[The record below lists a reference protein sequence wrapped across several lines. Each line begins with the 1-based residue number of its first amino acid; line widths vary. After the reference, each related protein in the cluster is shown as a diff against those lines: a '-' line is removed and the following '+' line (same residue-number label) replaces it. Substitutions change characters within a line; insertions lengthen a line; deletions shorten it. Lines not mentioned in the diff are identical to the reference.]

1 MGLRKKDGLLVD
13 LISGN
18 EMVSNI
24 LAMILNLE
32 NSVKAH

>member
-18 EMVSNI
+18 EMVSKKTY
-24 LAMILNLE
+24 E
-32 NSVKAH
+32 YFGYDTEFWK